1 MLAILGIVNQLVYSM
16 PTTTRISD
24 YDKRAALLAKSSYC
38 PLGAPHGFAANNL
51 NLADFYRPMTLKL
64 ALPSWTV
71 AFDSISQEIVVLL
84 KGSSNTRDWIRNID
98 IIQEFIFAG
107 IGGYPTVHR
116 GFLNFAIQI
125 SKEMDEDLSR
135 LIQKYPAADIHY
147 VGHSQGGALA
157 MLVPVLSTVQGAL
170 LFNRVQPSKVKVTT
184 FGAPAVGNRDWV
196 ELYKSKGFK
205 KTRRI
210 VNALDVVP
218 KILGQVANYYHYEDE
233 LLCINDDTDPVTLEE
248 GRGKCS
254 SRYSSAGIL
263 KRSDFVKHH
272 IQYLGH
278 GLSSTECQ
286 GLGLSDL
293 ERIWHKVY
301 NEMALESWMKWLSN
315 PG

>member
-1 MLAILGIVNQLVYSM
+1 MVPLVLLYVLVNCLPTPLTGIKGSDERCFVLA
-16 PTTTRISD
+16 T
-24 YDKRAALLAKSSYC
+24 SSYC
-38 PLGAPHGFAANNL
+38 PVRGPHGFSANNL

-71 AFDSISQEIVVLL
+71 AFDNISQEIVVLL
-84 KGSSNTRDWIRNID
+84 KGSSNVKDWIRNID
-98 IIQEFIFAG
+98 ILQEFIFAG
-107 IGGYPTVHR
+107 IGGYPTVQR

-125 SKEMDEDLSR
+125 SKEMDKDLTK

-170 LFNRVQPSKVKVTT
+170 LSNRVQPSKVKVTT

-218 KILGQVANYYHYEDE
+218 KLLGQVANYYHYEDE
-233 LLCINDDTDPVTLEE
+233 LLCINDDAEPVTLEE

-254 SRYSSAGIL
+254 NRYSSAGIL
-263 KRSDFVKHH
+263 KRSDFVQHH

-278 GLSSTECQ
+278 GLNSQECQ
-286 GLGLSDL
+286 GLGLSEF
-293 ERIWHKVY
+293 ERIWHQVQD
-301 NEMALESWMKWLSN
+301 EMALESWMKWLSN
-315 PG
+315 HG